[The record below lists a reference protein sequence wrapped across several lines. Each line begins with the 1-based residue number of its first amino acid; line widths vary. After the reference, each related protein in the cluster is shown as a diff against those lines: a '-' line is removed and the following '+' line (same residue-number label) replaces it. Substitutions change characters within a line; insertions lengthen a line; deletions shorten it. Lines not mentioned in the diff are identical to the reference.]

1 MSQKWQIGVK
11 HTLNKTIDEKKLI
24 SDEKKRAVNITI

>member
-1 MSQKWQIGVK
+1 MSRKWQIEMK

-24 SDEKKRAVNITI
+24 SDEKKRAINITI